1 MNKYIYTIIIAI
13 SFFICISV
21 LLHLFNIT
29 NSKIIEGFSR
39 GSRGASSHAR
49 SSPSRSHGYGRGRG
63 GRARGH
69 TKGLKPGSSY
79 KPVARG
85 PYRKTYGYVPGQGG
99 YGRDYVSGDYYYPSF
114 YYTNPLY
121 GYYSV
126 QKPEEEEEEEE
137 EEESNIVSPD
147 NVVIVTPPITDANV
161 VDPELKS
168 PIEYAPI
175 TKFPQMNTEGTDEGV
190 FIS

>member
-1 MNKYIYTIIIAI
+1 MNKYVYYIVFLILL
-13 SFFICISV
+13 FICILV
-21 LLHLFNIT
+21 ILHLFNKPTIV
-29 NSKIIEGFSR
+29 EGFSR

-49 SSPSRSHGYGRGRG
+49 SAPARSHGYGRGRG
-63 GRARGH
+63 RGRGRGGN
-69 TKGLKPGSSY
+69 KGFKPGSSY
-79 KPVARG
+79 KPVSSG
-85 PYRKTYGYVPGQGG
+85 PYRKTYGYVPGRGG
-99 YGRDYVSGDYYYPSF
+99 YGTDYVSGNYYYPSF

-126 QKPEEEEEEEE
+126 QQPEE
-137 EEESNIVSPD
+137 EEESNIISPD

-168 PIEYAPI
+168 PIEYTPI
-175 TKFPQMNTEGTDEGV
+175 PKFPQMNADETDEGV